1 MPNALGDMPVPH
13 DVAVRFSNYGIP
25 VTRYSLAPSVV
36 LRRGDERLHVP
47 DMLGDMPGLHVVVV
61 Q

>member
-25 VTRYSLAPSVV
+25 VLELLVGTKRSVTSW
-36 LRRGDERLHVP
+36 
-47 DMLGDMPGLHVVVV
+47 
-61 Q
+61 